1 MNPGAPP
8 ASASAPRPAPAGL
21 RLHGADE
28 PDAQRWRSIA
38 ERANRLYGA
47 VPETLRV
54 MTIGTNAAEIYLT
67 LSEANDACT
76 LSPLEREYVAIQT
89 ARSNGCQYCFTA
101 HLARALILGA
111 DAQALNE
118 LGTRSFGSRIDAV
131 LAFAASA
138 LQRRGL
144 VTDDQVAAARAAGL
158 DDRTLVDI
166 AAVVI
171 ENLLG
176 NTINNLAGTPPEPG
190 VERLLASR
198 GVTTAGPCYPRAH
211 R

>member
-8 ASASAPRPAPAGL
+8 ASASVPRSASAGL
-21 RLHGADE
+21 RLHGTDE
-28 PDAQRWRSIA
+28 PDVERWRSIA

-67 LSEANDACT
+67 LSEANDAST
-76 LSPLEREYVAIQT
+76 LSPLEREYVAVQT
-89 ARSNGCQYCFTA
+89 ARSNGCRCCFTA

-111 DAQALNE
+111 DAQDLNE
-118 LGTRSFGSRIDAV
+118 LGTRSFGSRTDAV
-131 LAFAASA
+131 LAFAASV

-144 VTDDQVAAARAAGL
+144 VTDNLLAAARAAGL
-158 DDRTLVDI
+158 DDRILVDI
-166 AAVVI
+166 VAVVI

-176 NTINNLAGTPPEPG
+176 NTINNLADTPPEPG
-190 VERLLASR
+190 VERLLARR
-198 GVTTAGPCYPRAH
+198 GVTTAIVDPAAAP
-211 R
+211 